1 MTMVTNELSSDG
13 IEEVVSWRRH
23 IHQTPEL
30 AFEEHETSAFIAR
43 QLTSFGVEVSLGLAG
58 TGLVGTLRRGTSRKC
73 IGLRADM
80 DAIPGTEET
89 GLSYAS
95 KIPGKMHGCGHDGHV
110 AMLLGAAKSLAATKD
125 LDGTVHFIFQPAEE
139 VEGGGKRMVDEGLF
153 RKFPVDAVYG
163 IHNWPALAFN
173 SVSAAAGPVM
183 AAFGI
188 FTIDIKGR
196 GAHGGMPHEGAD
208 PNVAAFQIGSALQT
222 IVSRNTSP
230 VSSGVISVTTVH
242 GGSAFNVIPETCR
255 LTGTTRWLEEE
266 AGDILERRLHEVA
279 RGVGGALG
287 CEVTVDYQ
295 RRYPVTVNDVREA
308 EFVQSVVRQGT
319 ANLRLAELC
328 KPSMGSEDFAFML
341 QEVPG
346 AYIWL
351 GAKREGQ
358 NPPLHAPNFDF
369 NDAVIP
375 AGVNLWR
382 DIAVARLK

>member
-1 MTMVTNELSSDG
+1 MDMNQLSTNEY
-13 IEEVVSWRRH
+13 EEVVAWRRH

-30 AFEEHETSAFIAR
+30 AFEEYETSAFIAR
-43 QLTSFGVEVSLGLAG
+43 QLSSFGIDVSVGLAG
-58 TGLVGTLRRGTSRKC
+58 TGVVGTLRRGTSRKS
-73 IGLRADM
+73 IGFRADM

-95 KIPGKMHGCGHDGHV
+95 RSPGKMHGCGHDGHV
-110 AMLLGAAKSLAATKD
+110 AMLLGAAKSLAAKND
-125 LDGTVHFIFQPAEE
+125 LDGTIQFIFQPAEE

-153 RKFPVDAVYG
+153 SKFPVEAVYG

-173 SVSAAAGPVM
+173 HVSAEAGPVM

-208 PNVAAFQIGSALQT
+208 PNAAAFQIGSALQT
-222 IVSRNTSP
+222 VVSRNSSP

-255 LTGTTRWLEEE
+255 LTGTTRWLEED

-279 RGVGGALG
+279 QGVGSALG
-287 CEVTVDYQ
+287 CEVTIDYQ
-295 RRYPVTVNDVREA
+295 RRYPVTVNDIREA
-308 EFVQSVVRQGT
+308 AFVQSVVREGT
-319 ANLRLAELC
+319 SNLILAERC

-341 QEVPG
+341 QESPG

-351 GAKREGQ
+351 GAKREGK
-358 NPPLHAPNFDF
+358 NPPLHAPSFDF
-369 NDAVIP
+369 NDAIVP
-375 AGVNLWR
+375 AGVDLWR
-382 DIAVARLK
+382 DIAIARLK

>member
-1 MTMVTNELSSDG
+1 MDMNQLSTNEY
-13 IEEVVSWRRH
+13 EEVVAWRRH

-30 AFEEHETSAFIAR
+30 AFEEYETSAFIAR
-43 QLTSFGVEVSLGLAG
+43 QLSSFGIDVSVGLAG
-58 TGLVGTLRRGTSRKC
+58 TGVVGTLRRGTSRKS
-73 IGLRADM
+73 IGFRADM

-89 GLSYAS
+89 GLSYS
-95 KIPGKMHGCGHDGHV
+95 SRSPGKMHGCGHDGHV
-110 AMLLGAAKSLAATKD
+110 AMLLGAAKSLAAKKD
-125 LDGTVHFIFQPAEE
+125 LDGTIQFIFQPAEE

-153 RKFPVDAVYG
+153 SKFPVEAVYG

-173 SVSAAAGPVM
+173 HVSAEAGPVM

-208 PNVAAFQIGSALQT
+208 PNAAAFQIGSALQT
-222 IVSRNTSP
+222 VVSRNSSP

-255 LTGTTRWLEEE
+255 LTGTARWLEED

-279 RGVGGALG
+279 QGVGSALG
-287 CEVTVDYQ
+287 CEVTIDYQ
-295 RRYPVTVNDVREA
+295 RRYPVTVNDIREA
-308 EFVQSVVRQGT
+308 AFVQSVVREGT
-319 ANLRLAELC
+319 SNLILAERC

-341 QEVPG
+341 QESPG

-351 GAKREGQ
+351 GAKREGI
-358 NPPLHAPNFDF
+358 NPPLHAPSFDF
-369 NDAVIP
+369 NDAIVP
-375 AGVNLWR
+375 AGVDLWR
-382 DIAVARLK
+382 DIAIARLK

>member
-1 MTMVTNELSSDG
+1 MLADELSNDAV
-13 IEEVVSWRRH
+13 EEITAWRRH

-30 AFEEHETSAFIAR
+30 AFEEHQTSEFIAR
-43 QLTSFGVEVSLGLAG
+43 QLSSFGLDVSVGLAG
-58 TGLVGTLRRGTSRKC
+58 TGVVGTLRRGTSRRS
-73 IGLRADM
+73 IGFRADM
-80 DAIPGTEET
+80 DAIPGNEET
-89 GLSYAS
+89 GLPYSS
-95 KIPGKMHGCGHDGHV
+95 RNPGKMHGCGHDGHV
-110 AMLLGAAKSLAATKD
+110 AMLLGAAKSLAATKS
-125 LDGTVHFIFQPAEE
+125 LNGTIQFIFQPAEE

-153 RKFPVDAVYG
+153 SKFPVEAVYG
-163 IHNWPALAFN
+163 VHNWPALAFN

-222 IVSRNTSP
+222 IVSRNSSP

-255 LTGTTRWLEEE
+255 LTGTARWLEDES
-266 AGDILERRLHEVA
+266 GDILERRLREVA
-279 RGVGGALG
+279 HGVGNALG
-287 CEVTVDYQ
+287 CEVSVDYQ
-295 RRYPVTVNDVREA
+295 RRYPVTINDVQEA
-308 EFVQSVVRQGT
+308 AFVQSVVREGT
-319 ANLRLAELC
+319 ANLTLVERC

-341 QEVPG
+341 QETPG

-351 GAKREGQ
+351 GARREGQ

-369 NDAVIP
+369 NDAIVS
-375 AGVNLWR
+375 AGVSLWK

>member
-1 MTMVTNELSSDG
+1 MDMNQLSTNEY
-13 IEEVVSWRRH
+13 EEVVAWRRH

-30 AFEEHETSAFIAR
+30 AFEEYETSAFIAR
-43 QLTSFGVEVSLGLAG
+43 QLSSFGIDVSVGLAG
-58 TGLVGTLRRGTSRKC
+58 TGVVGTLRRGTSRKS
-73 IGLRADM
+73 IGFRADM

-95 KIPGKMHGCGHDGHV
+95 RSPGKMHGCGHDGHV
-110 AMLLGAAKSLAATKD
+110 AMLLGAAKSLAAKKD
-125 LDGTVHFIFQPAEE
+125 LDGTIQFIFQPAEE

-153 RKFPVDAVYG
+153 SKFPVEAVYG

-173 SVSAAAGPVM
+173 HVSAEAGPVM

-208 PNVAAFQIGSALQT
+208 PNAAAFQIGSALQT
-222 IVSRNTSP
+222 VVSRNSSP

-255 LTGTTRWLEEE
+255 LTGTTRWLEED

-279 RGVGGALG
+279 QGVGSALG
-287 CEVTVDYQ
+287 CEVTIDYQ
-295 RRYPVTVNDVREA
+295 RRYPVTVNDIREA
-308 EFVQSVVRQGT
+308 AFVQSVVREGT
-319 ANLRLAELC
+319 SNLILAERC

-341 QEVPG
+341 QESPG

-351 GAKREGQ
+351 GAKREGK
-358 NPPLHAPNFDF
+358 NPPLHAPSFDF
-369 NDAVIP
+369 NDAIVP
-375 AGVNLWR
+375 AGVDLWR
-382 DIAVARLK
+382 DIAIARLK

>member
-1 MTMVTNELSSDG
+1 MDMNQLSTNEY
-13 IEEVVSWRRH
+13 EEVVAWRRH

-30 AFEEHETSAFIAR
+30 AFEEYETSAFIAR
-43 QLTSFGVEVSLGLAG
+43 QLSSFGIDVSVGLAG
-58 TGLVGTLRRGTSRKC
+58 TGVVGTLRRGTSRKS
-73 IGLRADM
+73 IGFRADM

-95 KIPGKMHGCGHDGHV
+95 RSPGKMHGCDHDGHV
-110 AMLLGAAKSLAATKD
+110 AMLLGAAKSLAAKKD
-125 LDGTVHFIFQPAEE
+125 LDGTIQFIFQPAEE

-153 RKFPVDAVYG
+153 SKFPVEAVYG

-173 SVSAAAGPVM
+173 HVSAEAGPVM

-208 PNVAAFQIGSALQT
+208 PNAAAFQIGSALQT
-222 IVSRNTSP
+222 VVSRNSSP

-255 LTGTTRWLEEE
+255 LTGTTRWLEED

-279 RGVGGALG
+279 QGVGSALG
-287 CEVTVDYQ
+287 CEVTIDYQ
-295 RRYPVTVNDVREA
+295 RRYPVTVNDIREA
-308 EFVQSVVRQGT
+308 AFVQSVVREGT
-319 ANLRLAELC
+319 SNLILAERC

-341 QEVPG
+341 QESPG

-351 GAKREGQ
+351 GAKREGK
-358 NPPLHAPNFDF
+358 NPPLHAPSFDF
-369 NDAVIP
+369 NDAIVP
-375 AGVNLWR
+375 AGVDLWR
-382 DIAVARLK
+382 DIAIARLK